1 MTQMTQKQIKER
13 LSSIAD
19 KLSNIQLE
27 VDDIMSVAVEDMYE
41 KIYGSLQC
49 GHEKGIDGE
58 ITELLQEIDK
68 LDGELDDEETT
79 QGKKEEK

>member
-1 MTQMTQKQIKER
+1 MTQKQIKER

-19 KLSNIQLE
+19 KLSDIQSE
-27 VDDIMSVAVEDMYE
+27 VDDIMSDAVEDMYE
-41 KIYGSLQC
+41 KIYGSQH
-49 GHEKGIDGE
+49 GNNHEKGIDTE
-58 ITELLQEIDK
+58 ITELLQDIDK